1 MAHLFSLWVTQ
12 AADCKEVTSAIK
24 PKGAGLQY
32 RGEADILA
40 PGAKRTSS
48 QTLSGELMTDEIAH
62 EAWSSRLAFVLVSI
76 GATVGLGNLWR
87 FPFAAGESG
96 AGAFVLVYLVA
107 VFIIAAP
114 LFMAETLIGR
124 FGRHSAPNSLRLLAR
139 QRGKSEHWRHVGWL
153 CIVTSLLVLSF
164 FSVIAGNSL
173 AYVFKTASGAFAAA
187 TRGEITQIFADYAG
201 SPWAVLFWHTV
212 FAGATAFIVSRG
224 IQGGLERAG
233 RLLLPALFLILVL
246 LVIYAAIE
254 GAFMEAADYLFNFDL
269 EAITPAIVL
278 AAFGQ
283 AFFTMSIGSGG
294 ILTYGAYIGKRLPIA
309 RTTMF
314 IASGDT
320 LVALLAGLAIFPLA
334 LAFGGGTEGSRD
346 YVFTSLPVAFAGM
359 PFGALV
365 GTLFYLLF
373 AFAAITSTIGL
384 LEVAVSYFEE
394 SGKMSRQKAAL
405 AMTAVFWFVGIGSA
419 LSFNLWSDVYP
430 LSFLPVF
437 EQSNF
442 MSILNWTIGSVILL
456 AVGLFFSLWA
466 GWWLPQDRVQEEL
479 GLADGWFRIWQLVVR
494 WIAPLV
500 IATIFI
506 SQFLPSQGPGPGGET
521 GIEEARNA

>member
-1 MAHLFSLWVTQ
+1 MS
-12 AADCKEVTSAIK
+12 
-24 PKGAGLQY
+24 
-32 RGEADILA
+32 
-40 PGAKRTSS
+40 
-48 QTLSGELMTDEIAH
+48 DEIAH
-62 EAWSSRLAFVLVSI
+62 EAWSSRFAFILVSI

-87 FPFAAGESG
+87 FPFAVGESG
-96 AGAFVLVYLVA
+96 AGAFVLVYLLA

-114 LFMAETLIGR
+114 LFMAETLVGR
-124 FGRHSAPNSLRLLAR
+124 FGRHSAPNTFRILAR
-139 QRGKSEHWRHVGWL
+139 EHGKSESWRHVGWL

-173 AYVFKTASGAFAAA
+173 AYVFKTASGAFAEA
-187 TRGEITQIFADYAG
+187 TKAEINQTFADYAG
-201 SPWAVLFWHTV
+201 SPWAVLFWHTA

-224 IQGGLERAG
+224 IQNGLERAG
-233 RLLLPALFLILVL
+233 RVLLPALFLLLVL
-246 LVIYAAIE
+246 LVVYAAIE
-254 GAFMEAADYLFNFDL
+254 GAFMEATEYLFNFDL
-269 EAITPAIVL
+269 AAITPAIVL

-294 ILTYGAYIGKRLPIA
+294 ILTYGAYIGKRIPIA
-309 RTTMF
+309 RTTLF
-314 IASGDT
+314 IAGGDT

-346 YVFTSLPVAFAGM
+346 YVFTSLPMAFAGM
-359 PFGALV
+359 PLGSLV

-394 SGKMSRQKAAL
+394 TGKMSRKKAAL
-405 AMTAVFWFVGIGSA
+405 AMTTIFWFIGIGSA
-419 LSFNLWSDVYP
+419 LSFNLWADAYP

-437 EQSNF
+437 EEANF

-456 AVGLFFSLWA
+456 AVGFIFAIWA
-466 GWWLPQDRVQEEL
+466 GWWLPQGRVQEEL
-479 GLADGWFRIWQLVVR
+479 GLSDNWFRVWQLVVR

-506 SQFLPSQGPGPGGET
+506 SQFLPSEGGYGGEPQ
-521 GIEEARNA
+521 IEEARNA